1 MRKVTTVLVS
11 AGLLAAL
18 GFGGLQAYADHHT
31 AEEQAAKVTL
41 SEQQKSEL
49 AALHKDILAKKK
61 EVIGKYVQFGVMSEE
76 KGKHAIDRM
85 EKRYEMLEKNGFVP
99 KWDKHEK
106 RDSEKRREN

>member
-1 MRKVTTVLVS
+1 MGKVTTALVA
-11 AGLLAAL
+11 AGLFAAL
-18 GFGGLQAYADHHT
+18 GFGGLQAHADHHP

-49 AALHKDILAKKK
+49 ASLHKEILAKKK

-76 KGKHAIDRM
+76 KGKHAITRM

-106 RDSEKRREN
+106 RDKNEKNAN